1 MISETE
7 QNLCCY
13 EELLGR
19 SGLLRC
25 CHEFDYSKPKES
37 WRLSPWPE
45 LTKQEMGLHTPHQV
59 LLAPKPFA
67 PTCHGPL
74 PAFLACHL
82 CARSPPPKMAGRS
95 TAGRSSACRWRNLH
109 SCCPA
114 FGPLHQSL
122 HTKRAMFSG
131 DRADPRGSAP
141 GDAETLLLPEF
152 EKRDAYKEGVVGQ
165 DSELLRMQNQDR

>member
-131 DRADPRGSAP
+131 IVLIPGAQLLGMQKHCYCQNLKRG
-141 GDAETLLLPEF
+141 THTKRVLLGKIL
-152 EKRDAYKEGVVGQ
+152 
-165 DSELLRMQNQDR
+165 SS